1 MRVTALGLFAAGFM
15 LLLGAAAA
23 VVAAQITTKA
33 LAAWISMGY
42 SAGACACT
50 VAALVIAPGDTVF
63 VQAATADSLVL
74 WEGRKLA
81 GVVGVTYH
89 EGEPMPQPD
98 DVPVLCVQTPPKA
111 APDNP

>member
-50 VAALVIAPGDTVF
+50 VAALVMD
-63 VQAATADSLVL
+63 
-74 WEGRKLA
+74 RRR
-81 GVVGVTYH
+81 
-89 EGEPMPQPD
+89 
-98 DVPVLCVQTPPKA
+98 
-111 APDNP
+111 

>member
-1 MRVTALGLFAAGFM
+1 MPPAGGRPAFRVTAIGMFAAGFM

-50 VAALVIAPGDTVF
+50 VTALV
-63 VQAATADSLVL
+63 L
-74 WEGRKLA
+74 GRRR
-81 GVVGVTYH
+81 
-89 EGEPMPQPD
+89 
-98 DVPVLCVQTPPKA
+98 
-111 APDNP
+111 